1 MGAASTGSEE
11 EIAHFETLSASWWD
25 PQGPMKPLHQMNPVR
40 MAFIMQHMPLKGKKI
55 LDVGCGGGLLAEAM
69 AHEDADVLGIDL
81 GETLIQSAQ
90 HHAPDGL
97 KLRYQKVDVAHL
109 AEDPKQQAQYDAVTC
124 LELLEHVPDP
134 QAIIT
139 ACSAL
144 LKPGGLLFLSTINR
158 SIKAFLFDIVA
169 AEYLTGIIPK
179 GTHRYEQFLKPSE
192 VAAMARQSALDTLD
206 VQGLAYA
213 ILKDAFTLCGKPD
226 PNYIMVCQ
234 K

>member
-1 MGAASTGSEE
+1 VGAASTGSEE

-40 MAFIMQHMPLKGKKI
+40 MAFIMQHMPLRGKKI

-69 AHEDADVLGIDL
+69 AQEDADVLGIDL
-81 GETLIQSAQ
+81 GETLIQAAQ
-90 HHAPDGL
+90 HHAPDDL

-109 AEDPKQQAQYDAVTC
+109 AEDPQQQARYDAVTC

-179 GTHRYEQFLKPSE
+179 GTHRYERFLKPSE
-192 VAAMARQSALDTLD
+192 VAAMARQSALHTKD

-213 ILKDAFTLCGKPD
+213 ILKDSFTLGGKPD